1 MKMENKVIKSSIWY
15 TISNF
20 LLSGISFLTTPL
32 FTRLL
37 SLEEY
42 GTFSNFNAI
51 YSIVSVVITLNLGST
66 LIRARYDFSDDKER
80 YTSTLL
86 YISTILVFIIL
97 IISNIFYDQIS
108 YLFKLDRFAI
118 NIMFI
123 SIIFLP
129 AMNIFQI
136 WQRIEYK
143 YKMSVFVSFLSSIGN
158 VVFSLIFVFTF
169 ENKLDGRILGSQ
181 ISGIIIG
188 SIILIYY
195 FKKSYKFNIQY
206 CQYALKICIPYLPHL
221 LSLNI
226 LSVSDKLMITQ
237 MSGSQYNALYSVAVS
252 CGMIMTI
259 LLNSLNSAFSPW
271 LGKKLHHKQYKDIKK
286 VSYFYIFI
294 FFMVAIGNI
303 LVAPELMLIFGGS
316 RYIEAKYAIPPII
329 VGCMCQFL
337 YTMYVNIEQFEKKT
351 IGMAIAS
358 CITAI
363 INIILNIIFIPK
375 YGYIAACYTTLFSY
389 FCLLIFHYLLV
400 RKMGLSKVYNTK
412 YIFAL
417 LGVLFILGIFIM
429 QLYGITLIRYIFII
443 IYILIII
450 IIFFKFVINGKYK
463 SLLNKE

>member
-1 MKMENKVIKSSIWY
+1 MKMENKVIKSSTWY

-66 LIRARYDFSDDKER
+66 LIRARYDFSDDKEG

-108 YLFKLDRFAI
+108 YLFRLDRFAI

-206 CQYALKICIPYLPHL
+206 CKYALKICIPYLPHL

-294 FFMVAIGNI
+294 F
-303 LVAPELMLIFGGS
+303 LWWL
-316 RYIEAKYAIPPII
+316 
-329 VGCMCQFL
+329 
-337 YTMYVNIEQFEKKT
+337 
-351 IGMAIAS
+351 
-358 CITAI
+358 
-363 INIILNIIFIPK
+363 
-375 YGYIAACYTTLFSY
+375 
-389 FCLLIFHYLLV
+389 
-400 RKMGLSKVYNTK
+400 
-412 YIFAL
+412 
-417 LGVLFILGIFIM
+417 
-429 QLYGITLIRYIFII
+429 
-443 IYILIII
+443 
-450 IIFFKFVINGKYK
+450 
-463 SLLNKE
+463 